1 MADRGA
7 TIEIVANPATKSDT
21 IEDALAA
28 LKRDPTHP
36 VRVHVQDMDVELH
49 AVVHPKRTG
58 QGIGSRMA
66 ALGPWQGESLAEIT
80 TLLREGRRAG
90 GSALP
95 PDEP

>member
-1 MADRGA
+1 M
-7 TIEIVANPATKSDT
+7 ANPATKSAT
-21 IEDALAA
+21 IEDALEA

-36 VRVHVQDMDVELH
+36 VRVRVEDMDVELH
-49 AVVHPKRTG
+49 VVVHPTRTG

-80 TLLREGRRAG
+80 TILREGRRAG
-90 GSALP
+90 GSAQP